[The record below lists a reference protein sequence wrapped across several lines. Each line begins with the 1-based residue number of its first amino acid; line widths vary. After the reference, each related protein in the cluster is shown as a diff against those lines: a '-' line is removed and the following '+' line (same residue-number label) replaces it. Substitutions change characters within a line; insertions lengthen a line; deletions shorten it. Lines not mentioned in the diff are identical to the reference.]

1 MAPISAVIWRAVAA
15 AIAIAWIGVTV
26 TRITVPIVAGIRRI
40 VGVACVTGT
49 VARVTGI
56 DVDGNALGGC
66 LERHERA
73 LTDLRSGPG
82 FNGEAESSCLAA
94 EGVS

>member
-1 MAPISAVIWRAVAA
+1 MESRSR
-15 AIAIAWIGVTV
+15 GHSHSHSHSLD
-26 TRITVPIVAGIRRI
+26 RRNRNSD
-40 VGVACVTGT
+40 GVACVTGT